1 MSFTSE
7 IKQEI
12 AYNELKDCCARAEL
26 SALIQLS
33 SSLTIQNKKLGLLVR
48 LENPT
53 AMKRVVYL
61 LKKLYNCETELVVA
75 KKTNLKKNKVYNLN
89 ILEDGK
95 DILNKLGL
103 YGNKGILHHPS
114 FNIVSKECCG
124 RAYLAGCFLAYGSCN
139 SPSKSN
145 YHLELAL
152 NDIEHANFVVK
163 LINRY
168 ELNAK
173 ISKRRNKYIV
183 YIKKADI
190 ISDFL
195 RLIGAHESLMNFE
208 NSRINRDFKN
218 SLTRLD
224 NCEIAN
230 EIKSLSAAKRQVEI
244 IEKLIKK
251 DKIDNLDH
259 KLKNVVDIRMK
270 YQDYSLLELCQIY
283 EKEYGES
290 ISKSGMKHR
299 LNKIESYAQG
309 I

>member
-12 AYNELKDCCARAEL
+12 AYNELKDCCARAQL

-61 LKKLYNCETELVVA
+61 LKKLYDSETELIVA
-75 KKTNLKKNKVYNLN
+75 KKTNLKKNKVYTLN
-89 ILEDGK
+89 IKDDGK
-95 DILNKLGL
+95 ELLNKLGL
-103 YGNKGILHHPS
+103 YSNKGILNHPS
-114 FNIVSKECCG
+114 YMIVNKECCG

-139 SPSKSN
+139 SPSKAN
-145 YHLELAL
+145 YHLELSL

-163 LINRY
+163 LLNRY
-168 ELNAK
+168 NLNAK

-244 IEKLIKK
+244 IERIIEK
-251 DKIDNLDH
+251 DKLENLDE
-259 KLKNVVDIRMK
+259 KLRNVIDIRMK
-270 YQDYSLLELCQIY
+270 HQDYSLLELCEIY

-299 LNKIESYAQG
+299 LNKIEGYAQG
-309 I
+309 L